1 MDTGLITST
10 VITGGILIAAFANGV
25 GLPIG
30 IALSGT
36 SLLLFLATVITRKSS
51 MTFTVKQEKHDAIKL
66 LAQRKLDSISDI
78 ISQAMQDGD
87 ISFIEFHKVLQ
98 EVEKYRN
105 LKADIRNQAKAKV
118 KQITKEQREELLE
131 QGRKEDKGD
140 FLREIAI
147 TSGIQGASAI

>member
-1 MDTGLITST
+1 MEIS
-10 VITGGILIAAFANGV
+10 
-25 GLPIG
+25 LP
-30 IALSGT
+30 L
-36 SLLLFLATVITRKSS
+36 
-51 MTFTVKQEKHDAIKL
+51 
-66 LAQRKLDSISDI
+66 
-78 ISQAMQDGD
+78 
-87 ISFIEFHKVLQ
+87 KVLQ